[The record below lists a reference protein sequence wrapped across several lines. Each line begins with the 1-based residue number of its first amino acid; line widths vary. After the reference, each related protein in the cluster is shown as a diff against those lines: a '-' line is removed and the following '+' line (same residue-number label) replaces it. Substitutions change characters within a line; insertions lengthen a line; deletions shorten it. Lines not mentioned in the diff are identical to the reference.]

1 MLKSCAQ
8 RTSPFHQSVGGE
20 READTLL
27 SSESVTHTMLAL
39 FWLFSDL
46 ISSNPHNNSRG
57 GEDYY
62 PQFIDEETKL
72 TVIQRLF
79 LPFR

>member
-1 MLKSCAQ
+1 MTDA
-8 RTSPFHQSVGGE
+8 
-20 READTLL
+20 A
-27 SSESVTHTMLAL
+27 LAL

-46 ISSNPHNNSRG
+46 ISSNPDNNSRG

-62 PQFIDEETKL
+62 PQLIDEETKL

-79 LPFR
+79 LLFQ

>member
-1 MLKSCAQ
+1 
-8 RTSPFHQSVGGE
+8 
-20 READTLL
+20 
-27 SSESVTHTMLAL
+27 MLAL

-46 ISSNPHNNSRG
+46 ISSNPHNNLRG

-72 TVIQRLF
+72 TVTQRLF
-79 LPFR
+79 LLFQEQELFQSNFFLSLPQQV